1 MTLFVLN
8 PCQRILKPPSAAR
21 LVMRNFFYYKRI
33 VYVSFALNQC
43 NSTMKKII
51 FSVLMLASTVVWSQA
66 LPFDF
71 ESTTSGMQGYDGA
84 SFTIVSNPSSVGN
97 SSAKVAKIVKVNVA
111 DKWAGGKITSISSLN
126 FSSASTSVLSMKVY
140 TTEPVGTVVKVKLES
155 PYSGEVDAVTTVSS
169 AWETLIFD
177 FGIPAC
183 SGSADLVIMPQPF
196 TNGGGNTFYVDDIE
210 QIAGTI
216 ATPRSSLP
224 ITFESGTTPDHFF
237 DFESAF
243 LTTVPNPDV
252 DTDNGSAIVG
262 KIVRHLGAPFGGSKI
277 TFSNNLDFSSHPE
290 ITMKVWTSAPI
301 GTNVTLKAE
310 KPFWGVERSVQTT
323 KTSEWETLSF
333 NFSGSLNDM
342 PSLTFLFDF
351 VAGSSSVGDGS
362 ANSTFYF
369 DDIKFANVPLSI
381 PQNEVFSSFIVY
393 PNPASAQWTV
403 SSRTSTTLFST
414 ALYDLSGQLLGT
426 FDSQGATKI
435 SIDASPYPS
444 GTYFAKITSDLGGH
458 FVKLVKR

>member
-1 MTLFVLN
+1 MF
-8 PCQRILKPPSAAR
+8 
-21 LVMRNFFYYKRI
+21 MF
-33 VYVSFALNQC
+33 
-43 NSTMKKII
+43 
-51 FSVLMLASTVVWSQA
+51 ASTFGWAQS

-71 ESTTSGMQGYDGA
+71 ESATSGMQGYDGA
-84 SFTIVSNPSSVGN
+84 SFAIVSNPSSVGN
-97 SSAKVAKIVKVNVA
+97 SSANVAKIVKVNVA
-111 DKWAGGKITSISSLN
+111 DMWAGAKITSVSSLN

-140 TTEPVGTVVKVKLES
+140 TTEPVGTVIKIKLES
-155 PYSGEVDAVTTVSS
+155 PYSGEVDAVTTVTS

-210 QIAGTI
+210 QVAGNI

-237 DFESAF
+237 DFESAI
-243 LTTVPNPDV
+243 LTTVANPDV
-252 DTDNGSAIVG
+252 DADNGSAVVG

-310 KPFWGVERSVQTT
+310 KPFWGEERSVQTT

-333 NFSGSLNDM
+333 NFTGALNDM
-342 PSLTFLFDF
+342 PTLTLLFDF
-351 VAGSSSVGDGS
+351 VAGSSNVGDGS
-362 ANSTFYF
+362 VNSTFYF
-369 DDIKFANVPLSI
+369 DDIKYANVPLSI
-381 PQNEVFSSFIVY
+381 EQNEVLSYFELY
-393 PNPASAQWTV
+393 PNPASSQWMI
-403 SSRTSTTLFST
+403 SSKTLNVFSA
-414 ALYDLSGQLLGT
+414 ALYDLNGQLLGN
-426 FDSQGATKI
+426 FDAQGSDKI
-435 SIDASPYPS
+435 AIDASPYSP
-444 GTYFAKITSDLGGH
+444 GTYLAKISSSLGDH
-458 FVKLVKR
+458 FVRLVKR

>member
-1 MTLFVLN
+1 MF
-8 PCQRILKPPSAAR
+8 
-21 LVMRNFFYYKRI
+21 MF
-33 VYVSFALNQC
+33 
-43 NSTMKKII
+43 
-51 FSVLMLASTVVWSQA
+51 ASTFGWAQS

-71 ESTTSGMQGYDGA
+71 ESATSGMQGYDGA
-84 SFTIVSNPSSVGN
+84 SFAIVSNPSSVGN
-97 SSAKVAKIVKVNVA
+97 SSANVAKIVKVNVA
-111 DKWAGGKITSISSLN
+111 DMWAGAKITSVSSLN

-140 TTEPVGTVVKVKLES
+140 TTEPVGTVIKIKLES
-155 PYSGEVDAVTTVSS
+155 PYSGEVDAVTTVTS

-210 QIAGTI
+210 QVAGNV

-237 DFESAF
+237 DFESAI
-243 LTTVPNPDV
+243 LTTVANPDV
-252 DTDNGSAIVG
+252 DADNGSAVVG

-310 KPFWGVERSVQTT
+310 KPFWGEERSVQTT

-333 NFSGSLNDM
+333 NFTGALNDM
-342 PSLTFLFDF
+342 PTLTLLFDF
-351 VAGSSSVGDGS
+351 VAGSSNVGDGS

-369 DDIKFANVPLSI
+369 DDIKYANVPLSI
-381 PQNEVFSSFIVY
+381 EQNDVLSYFEVY
-393 PNPASAQWTV
+393 PNPASAQWMI
-403 SSRTSTTLFST
+403 SSKTLNVNSA
-414 ALYDLSGQLLGT
+414 ALYDLNGQLLGT
-426 FDSQGATKI
+426 YDAQGSDKI
-435 SIDASPYPS
+435 AIDASAYSS
-444 GTYFAKITSDLGGH
+444 GTYLAKISSSLGDH
-458 FVKLVKR
+458 FVRLVKR

>member
-1 MTLFVLN
+1 MF
-8 PCQRILKPPSAAR
+8 
-21 LVMRNFFYYKRI
+21 MF
-33 VYVSFALNQC
+33 
-43 NSTMKKII
+43 
-51 FSVLMLASTVVWSQA
+51 ASTFGWAQS

-71 ESTTSGMQGYDGA
+71 ESATSGMQGYDGA
-84 SFTIVSNPSSVGN
+84 SFAIVSNPSSVGN
-97 SSAKVAKIVKVNVA
+97 SSANVAKIVKVNVA
-111 DKWAGGKITSISSLN
+111 DMWAGAKITSVSSLN

-140 TTEPVGTVVKVKLES
+140 TTEPVGTVIKIKLES
-155 PYSGEVDAVTTVSS
+155 PYSGEVDAVTTVTS

-210 QIAGTI
+210 QVAGNI

-237 DFESAF
+237 DFESAI
-243 LTTVPNPDV
+243 LTTVANPDV
-252 DTDNGSAIVG
+252 DADNGSAVVG

-310 KPFWGVERSVQTT
+310 KPFWGEERSVQTT

-333 NFSGSLNDM
+333 NFTGALNDM
-342 PSLTFLFDF
+342 PTLTLLFDF
-351 VAGSSSVGDGS
+351 VAGSSNVGDGS
-362 ANSTFYF
+362 VNSTFYF
-369 DDIKFANVPLSI
+369 DDIKYANVPLSI
-381 PQNEVFSSFIVY
+381 EQNEVLSSFDVY
-393 PNPASAQWTV
+393 PNPASSQWMI
-403 SSRTSTTLFST
+403 SSKTLNVFSA
-414 ALYDLSGQLLGT
+414 ALYDLNGQLLGN
-426 FDSQGATKI
+426 FDAQGSDKI
-435 SIDASPYPS
+435 AIDASPYSS
-444 GTYFAKITSDLGGH
+444 GTYFAKISSSLGDH
-458 FVKLVKR
+458 FVRLVKR

>member
-1 MTLFVLN
+1 MF
-8 PCQRILKPPSAAR
+8 
-21 LVMRNFFYYKRI
+21 MF
-33 VYVSFALNQC
+33 
-43 NSTMKKII
+43 
-51 FSVLMLASTVVWSQA
+51 ASTFGWAQS

-71 ESTTSGMQGYDGA
+71 ESATSGMQGYDGA
-84 SFTIVSNPSSVGN
+84 SFAIVSNPSSVGN
-97 SSAKVAKIVKVNVA
+97 SSANVAKIVKVNVA
-111 DKWAGGKITSISSLN
+111 DMWAGAKITSVSSLN

-140 TTEPVGTVVKVKLES
+140 TTEPVGTVIKIKLES
-155 PYSGEVDAVTTVSS
+155 PYSGEVDAVTTVTS

-210 QIAGTI
+210 QVAGNI

-237 DFESAF
+237 DFESAI
-243 LTTVPNPDV
+243 LTTVANPDV
-252 DTDNGSAIVG
+252 DADNGSAVVG

-310 KPFWGVERSVQTT
+310 KPFWGEERSVQTT

-333 NFSGSLNDM
+333 NFTGALNDM
-342 PSLTFLFDF
+342 PTLTLLFDF
-351 VAGSSSVGDGS
+351 VAGSSNVGDGS
-362 ANSTFYF
+362 VNSTFYF
-369 DDIKFANVPLSI
+369 DDIKYANVPLSI
-381 PQNEVFSSFIVY
+381 EQNEVLSSFDVY
-393 PNPASAQWTV
+393 PNPASSQWMI
-403 SSRTSTTLFST
+403 SSKTLNVFSA
-414 ALYDLSGQLLGT
+414 ALYDLNGQLLGN
-426 FDSQGATKI
+426 FDAQGSDKI
-435 SIDASPYPS
+435 AIDASPYSP
-444 GTYFAKITSDLGGH
+444 GTYLAKISSSLGDH
-458 FVKLVKR
+458 FVRLVKR